1 VKLNTEDYIHILDT
15 CEIKGH
21 DEAILRILRYI
32 ELGYPVMLYGPPG
45 NGKTTI
51 AEHILSYIGGEK
63 DSFLKIE
70 ATETMSE
77 YQIIGGFHPLA
88 MSGNPELAD
97 KFMYKDGVVTRAI
110 ESGKNL
116 FIDEFTRAP
125 SSAYSGLFLLLS
137 RNTLPLEYKETVLT
151 KPEGWV
157 MIATANFGD
166 EGTFKLSNAL
176 KRRFIPINVGYVSS
190 ATEKTI
196 ISNITPSLDPEVE
209 NAILIFAGETRT
221 LWRKDRSIPEGL
233 STDGVIKLARYCDL
247 AMSQG
252 FDRKSVFI
260 DAAFHQGAIIAD
272 ETDPRSIQL
281 VHELALKIAEDL

>member
-1 VKLNTEDYIHILDT
+1 MKLDTEDYIHILDT

-51 AEHILSYIGGEK
+51 AEHILSYIGKGE
-63 DSFLKIE
+63 DSFLKVE

-77 YQIIGGFHPLA
+77 YQVIGGFHPLA
-88 MSGNPELAD
+88 MSGNPELAE
-97 KFMYKDGVVTRAI
+97 KFMYKDGAVTRAI
-110 ESGKNL
+110 ESGKNML
-116 FIDEFTRAP
+116 IDEFTRAP

-137 RNTLPLEYKETVLT
+137 RNTLPLEYKETMLI
-151 KPEGWV
+151 KPDGWV
-157 MIATANFGD
+157 LLATANFGD

-176 KRRFIPINVGYVSS
+176 KRRFVPINVGYVST
-190 ATEKTI
+190 ATEKTL
-196 ISNITPSLDPEVE
+196 ISGITPDLDPEVV
-209 NAILIFAGETRT
+209 NAILLFASETRS
-221 LWRKDRSIPEGL
+221 LWKRDRSIPEGL
-233 STDGVIKLARYCDL
+233 STDGVIKISRYCDL

-252 FDRKSVFI
+252 FDRKSVFV
-260 DAAFHQGAIIAD
+260 DAAFHQSTIIAD

-281 VHELALKIAEDL
+281 VQELALKVAEDL